1 MPNEWV
7 LPEVRATCYKNRD
20 TVDDKGQPRNICHH
34 IDFNHNNNDPE
45 NLIFLSESEH
55 NTVHANDRRG
65 DYWDR
70 VSKSMSIA
78 KTGEKNAM
86 YGKHH
91 SEETKCKIS
100 KSNVGKK
107 RSDETKLKQS
117 LRRKGKHWFT
127 NGVINKFDYVC
138 PEGFVKGRTV
148 I

>member
-7 LPEVRATCYKNRD
+7 SLEVRATCYKNRD
-20 TVDDKGQPRNICHH
+20 TVDDEGQPRNICHH

-55 NTVHANDRRG
+55 NKVHANDRRG

-86 YGKHH
+86 YGKKH
-91 SEETKCKIS
+91 SAETKEKMSVTQLCHF
-100 KSNVGKK
+100 V
-107 RSDETKLKQS
+107 SDETKEKQS
-117 LRRKGKHWFT
+117 KVKKGRHWFN
-127 NGVINKFDYVC
+127 NGIRSVLTYEC
-138 PEGFVKGRTV
+138 PPGFTRGR

>member
-1 MPNEWV
+1 MPSEWV
-7 LPEVRATCYKNRD
+7 SPEVRATCYKNRD
-20 TVDDKGQPRNICHH
+20 TVDAEGQPRNICHH

-45 NLIFLSESEH
+45 NLIFLSASEH
-55 NTVHANDRRG
+55 NKVHANDRRG

-70 VSKSMSIA
+70 VSKTMSEVKKGA
-78 KTGEKNAM
+78 GNAM

-91 SEETKCKIS
+91 SEETKCKIRT
-100 KSNVGKK
+100 SNVGKK

-127 NGVINKFDYVC
+127 NGVINKYDYEC

-148 I
+148 K